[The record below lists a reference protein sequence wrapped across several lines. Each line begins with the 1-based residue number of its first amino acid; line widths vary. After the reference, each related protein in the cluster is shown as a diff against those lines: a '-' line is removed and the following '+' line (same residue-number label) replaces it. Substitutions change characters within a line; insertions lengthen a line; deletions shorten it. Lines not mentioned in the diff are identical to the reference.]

1 MWLVWI
7 LPRVAWGFLVEQP
20 KAALWGC
27 HIWLRFDRPL
37 LVAKE
42 EVHGTFPSRP
52 SVDSILVAE
61 LPANQGMQQCKKQE
75 DWSQSG
81 SAFKDPKDR
90 SKMDGGGGLV
100 AGGRLGHV
108 MSWHPLEKC
117 AWYMRI
123 GQSDSDAADRL
134 LQAFWG

>member
-1 MWLVWI
+1 MGVSHL
-7 LPRVAWGFLVEQP
+7 RCAS
-20 KAALWGC
+20 AL
-27 HIWLRFDRPL
+27 RSTT

-42 EVHGTFPSRP
+42 EVHGTFRSPP
-52 SVDSILVAE
+52 SVDSILVAGC
-61 LPANQGMQQCKKQE
+61 PANQSMQQSEKQE

-81 SAFKDPKDR
+81 SKSKDPKDG
-90 SKMDGGGGLV
+90 SKMGGGGGGL

-108 MSWHPLEKC
+108 MSWHPLEKR
-117 AWYMRI
+117 AWYMGI